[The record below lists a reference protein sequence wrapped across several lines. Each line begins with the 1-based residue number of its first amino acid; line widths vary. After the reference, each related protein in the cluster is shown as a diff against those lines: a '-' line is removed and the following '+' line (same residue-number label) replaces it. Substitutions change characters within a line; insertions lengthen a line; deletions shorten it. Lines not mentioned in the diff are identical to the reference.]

1 MILEYGDVLIAIK
14 MNTEKTI
21 TPKMYKNPFKVA
33 LNIGADLR

>member
-1 MILEYGDVLIAIK
+1 MILVHAEVLIAIK